1 MEYTGSKYA
10 GDYKNGRYYSK
21 ILVFTNDTEREK
33 SHSDNIII
41 ENNSCCPKIGFK
53 VFANLQYVL
62 AEFALQP
69 MLTNMQIKVFVIV
82 YDDETNIRLVHTRM
96 SLLNSILKVTGFAIL
111 KIKFGTR
118 QKKERYQIY

>member
-1 MEYTGSKYA
+1 
-10 GDYKNGRYYSK
+10 
-21 ILVFTNDTEREK
+21 
-33 SHSDNIII
+33 
-41 ENNSCCPKIGFK
+41 
-53 VFANLQYVL
+53 
-62 AEFALQP
+62 

>member
-1 MEYTGSKYA
+1 
-10 GDYKNGRYYSK
+10 
-21 ILVFTNDTEREK
+21 
-33 SHSDNIII
+33 
-41 ENNSCCPKIGFK
+41 
-53 VFANLQYVL
+53 
-62 AEFALQP
+62 
-69 MLTNMQIKVFVIV
+69 MQIKVFVIV

>member
-1 MEYTGSKYA
+1 
-10 GDYKNGRYYSK
+10 
-21 ILVFTNDTEREK
+21 
-33 SHSDNIII
+33 
-41 ENNSCCPKIGFK
+41 
-53 VFANLQYVL
+53 
-62 AEFALQP
+62 

-96 SLLNSILKVTGFAIL
+96 SLLNSILIDTGFVIDTPSLL